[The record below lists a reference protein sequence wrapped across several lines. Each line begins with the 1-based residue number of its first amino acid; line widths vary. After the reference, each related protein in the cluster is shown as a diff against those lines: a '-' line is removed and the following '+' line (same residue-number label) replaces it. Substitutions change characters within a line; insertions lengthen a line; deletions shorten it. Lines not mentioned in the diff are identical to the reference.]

1 MSSTFAS
8 TFLIVTLVCSHK
20 LLHFVSLVAGTTGLE
35 PATSAVTVS
44 LKPVTYRNA
53 GQWVA
58 PIGPKRYTEEPLL
71 CPCCALKFSLKRS

>member
-1 MSSTFAS
+1 M
-8 TFLIVTLVCSHK
+8 
-20 LLHFVSLVAGTTGLE
+20 AGTTGLE

-71 CPCCALKFSLKRS
+71 CPCCALKFPLKTLLTLQNRPETSAVLRHNSHFSTLSSA